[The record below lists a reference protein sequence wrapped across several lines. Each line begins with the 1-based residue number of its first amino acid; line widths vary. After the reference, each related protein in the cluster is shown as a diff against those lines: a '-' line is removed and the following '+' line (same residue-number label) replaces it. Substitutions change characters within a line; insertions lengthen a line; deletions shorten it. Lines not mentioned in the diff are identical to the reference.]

1 MGILKVFF
9 NNTRK
14 PKGLLGR
21 CMVGSMNHA
30 HAALADWGLSHL
42 PETGPVEIAELGCG
56 GVLTARGCKPAA
68 AVSYREMCLAFPSRM
83 VHLIW

>member
-1 MGILKVFF
+1 MGILKAFF

-42 PETGPVEIAELGCG
+42 PETGPTEIAELEYPSPFTKISCCDCHRLRLFRNICG
-56 GVLTARGCKPAA
+56 KGQEC
-68 AVSYREMCLAFPSRM
+68 
-83 VHLIW
+83 